1 MNKMNKMNK
10 QIITP
15 FTVQAD
21 ERIDYDKIVNQFGS
35 TKISVKLLERFQK
48 IIGKK
53 IHHWLTRNL
62 FFSHR
67 DLNLILDNYEK
78 GKTFYLYTGRGPSSE
93 ALHLGHL
100 IPFMMTKW
108 LQEVFNVKLVI
119 QLTDDEKFLWKSG
132 KLVDFQYL
140 ARENAKDIIACGFD
154 SENTFIFTDS
164 NYIKELYPNVL
175 KIQKLVNFNQIK
187 GIFGITQSD
196 CIGKISF
203 PAIQAAPSFYDSF
216 PHLFCENTP
225 CLIPCAIDQDP
236 YFRMT
241 RDVAPKLGYIKPAIL
256 HSKFFPSLRGIDK
269 KMSSS
274 DLSSS
279 IYLTDTM
286 EMIKKKI
293 NKSFSG
299 GKESIEKHREYGADL
314 EIDVP
319 FQYLTF
325 FMEDDDKLEQIRSD
339 YSSGKM
345 LSGEVKKILIDIL
358 QKLVL
363 NHQKKREKISDDIIN
378 KFFEK

>member
-1 MNKMNKMNK
+1 MNK

-15 FTVQAD
+15 FTVQA
-21 ERIDYDKIVNQFGS
+21 EKKIDYDKIINHFGS
-35 TKISVKLLERFQK
+35 TKISVELLERFQK

-108 LQEVFNVKLVI
+108 LQKVFNVKLVI

-132 KLVDFQYL
+132 KLVDFQHL

-154 SENTFIFTDS
+154 SKNTFIFTDS
-164 NYIKELYPNVL
+164 DYIKELYPNVL

-216 PHLFCENTP
+216 SHLFNENTP

-241 RDVAPKLGYIKPAIL
+241 RDVAPKLGYVKPAIL
-256 HSKFFPSLRGIDK
+256 HSKFFPSLQGINK

-286 EMIKKKI
+286 KMIKKKI

-299 GKESIEKHREYGADL
+299 GKDSIENHRKYGADL

-363 NHQKKREKISDDIIN
+363 NHQKKRDKISDDIID

>member
-1 MNKMNKMNK
+1 MNK

-35 TKISVKLLERFQK
+35 TKISVELLERFEK
-48 IIGKK
+48 ITGKK

-108 LQEVFNVKLVI
+108 LQEVFDVKLVI

-225 CLIPCAIDQDP
+225 CLIPCAID
-236 YFRMT
+236 
-241 RDVAPKLGYIKPAIL
+241 
-256 HSKFFPSLRGIDK
+256 
-269 KMSSS
+269 
-274 DLSSS
+274 
-279 IYLTDTM
+279 
-286 EMIKKKI
+286 
-293 NKSFSG
+293 
-299 GKESIEKHREYGADL
+299 
-314 EIDVP
+314 
-319 FQYLTF
+319 
-325 FMEDDDKLEQIRSD
+325 
-339 YSSGKM
+339 
-345 LSGEVKKILIDIL
+345 
-358 QKLVL
+358 
-363 NHQKKREKISDDIIN
+363 
-378 KFFEK
+378 

>member
-1 MNKMNKMNK
+1 MY
-10 QIITP
+10 
-15 FTVQAD
+15 F
-21 ERIDYDKIVNQFGS
+21 
-35 TKISVKLLERFQK
+35 
-48 IIGKK
+48 
-53 IHHWLTRNL
+53 
-62 FFSHR
+62 
-67 DLNLILDNYEK
+67 
-78 GKTFYLYTGRGPSSE
+78 
-93 ALHLGHL
+93 
-100 IPFMMTKW
+100 
-108 LQEVFNVKLVI
+108 

-132 KLVDFQYL
+132 KLVHFQYL

>member
-1 MNKMNKMNK
+1 MNK

-35 TKISVKLLERFQK
+35 TKISVELLEKFEK
-48 IIGKK
+48 ITGKK

-108 LQEVFNVKLVI
+108 LQEVFDVKLVI

-154 SENTFIFTDS
+154 SANTFIFTDS

-286 EMIKKKI
+286 KMIKKKI

>member
-1 MNKMNKMNK
+1 MNK

-35 TKISVKLLERFQK
+35 TKISVELLEKFQK
-48 IIGKK
+48 ITGKK
-53 IHHWLTRNL
+53 NHHWLTRNL

-154 SENTFIFTDS
+154 SANTFIFTDS

-363 NHQKKREKISDDIIN
+363 NHQKKREKITDDIIN

>member
-1 MNKMNKMNK
+1 MNK

-35 TKISVKLLERFQK
+35 TKISVELLEKFEK
-48 IIGKK
+48 ITGKK

-108 LQEVFNVKLVI
+108 LQEVFDVKLVI

-154 SENTFIFTDS
+154 SANTFIFTDS

-241 RDVAPKLGYIKPAIL
+241 RDVAPKLGYTKPAIL
-256 HSKFFPSLRGIDK
+256 HSKFFPSLRGINK

-279 IYLTDTM
+279 IYLTDTL

-299 GKESIEKHREYGADL
+299 GKESIEMHRKYGADL

-363 NHQKKREKISDDIIN
+363 NHQKKRDKISDDIID